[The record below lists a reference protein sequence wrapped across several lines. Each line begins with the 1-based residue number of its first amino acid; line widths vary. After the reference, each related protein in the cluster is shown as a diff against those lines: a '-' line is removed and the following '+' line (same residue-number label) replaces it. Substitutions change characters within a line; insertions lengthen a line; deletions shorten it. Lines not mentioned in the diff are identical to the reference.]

1 MQHLLRKQIIT
12 GALLLCISFASLA
25 QRGEVYQPFHDELP
39 YYLGMSIGLNNNSL
53 NFNRNIDFMV
63 NEWLYDNLYLWLTIR
78 VSRVEHNSKNIIKN
92 RNSIHEKRK
101 MLHYKSVSELV
112 AKQP

>member
-39 YYLGMSIGLNNNSL
+39 YYLGMSIGLNNNYL
-53 NFNRNIDFMV
+53 NFDRNIDFIRPNASAV
-63 NEWLYDNLYLWLTIR
+63 SSINPKSNLALNLGLIGTCLLYTSDAADDIL
-78 VSRVEHNSKNIIKN
+78 
-92 RNSIHEKRK
+92 
-101 MLHYKSVSELV
+101 
-112 AKQP
+112 